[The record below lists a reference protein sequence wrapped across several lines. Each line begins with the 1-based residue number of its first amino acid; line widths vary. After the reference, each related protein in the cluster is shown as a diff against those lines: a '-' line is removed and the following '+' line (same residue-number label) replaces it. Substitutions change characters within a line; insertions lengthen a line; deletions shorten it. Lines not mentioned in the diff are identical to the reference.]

1 MKHTITHINE
11 QAELVRTDSETLTS
25 LYYRKDGNKMGTKL
39 SPLGR
44 ERRIKRLDEEFA
56 LEFNT
61 N

>member
-11 QAELVRTDSETLTS
+11 KAELVRTDSETLTY

-61 N
+61 D